1 MAYLCRLSSESKGRF
16 STFFM
21 DVLIHSM
28 NRDNFSRRLPSG
40 KIGHLWDRNLF
51 KCLDQI
57 STWQFPVGN
66 TKYKEYDYGL
76 HMYVGCTINLEH
88 ILIFKRAD
96 MLELFQYIKQFY
108 GCFPVFRGWMG
119 HSTAHLRKMQNQQT
133 SYLDWCLCLCLL
145 LILSWFVHNLSGLL
159 LSSCSRNFPLNVSG
173 VLLVA
178 VQLLPVL
185 EVASTDST
193 DHSVVD
199 LKAALVSGWT
209 YGILCW
215 RPILGSKIWSIWQDL
230 SSSVAP
236 CRRAIK
242 LADSLLC
249 STQKGNKTG
258 QSLPLTR
265 HVSEKW
271 KYLTDFEFFCSLH
284 KEQTLPSIEG
294 GISMQVL
301 F

>member
-1 MAYLCRLSSESKGRF
+1 MYWYTAWIVITFQGGFPLEKLDTFGTGIYSNAWIKYQPGNSQWGTR
-16 STFFM
+16 ST
-21 DVLIHSM
+21 
-28 NRDNFSRRLPSG
+28 
-40 KIGHLWDRNLF
+40 K
-51 KCLDQI
+51 
-57 STWQFPVGN
+57 N
-66 TKYKEYDYGL
+66 TTMVC
-76 HMYVGCTINLEH
+76 MYVGCTINLEH

-236 CRRAIK
+236 WRRAIK

-249 STQKGNKTG
+249 STQKGNNIG
-258 QSLPLTR
+258 QSLPLAR
-265 HVSEKW
+265 HISEKW

-284 KEQTLPSIEG
+284 IEQTLPSIEG